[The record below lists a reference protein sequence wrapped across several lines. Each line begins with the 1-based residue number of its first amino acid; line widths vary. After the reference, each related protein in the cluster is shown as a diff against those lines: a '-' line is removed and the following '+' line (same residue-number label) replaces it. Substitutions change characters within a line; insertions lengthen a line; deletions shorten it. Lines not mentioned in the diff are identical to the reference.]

1 VTTTSK
7 NTSSKR
13 RGQKRIQDYPVM
25 HWMLTDLFSKTY
37 QRTLDGDSPKHGFMG
52 SELVAFPLHGTPLD
66 WNFWKGK
73 VGSYRIKD
81 SFVSEWGVTIDVKPE
96 TFRDIFLPDT
106 FVLMVKQGTFSI
118 SVSGSGGLEHIE
130 MIFEEGMPEFSLDL
144 IRDFPGHNAK
154 SDRVL
159 SHYIIRRGMIPED
172 SFLSGFLFQ
181 NVITIEV

>member
-1 VTTTSK
+1 MTTTSK
-7 NTSSKR
+7 NTSSKG
-13 RGQKRIQDYPVM
+13 RGQKRILDYPVM
-25 HWMLTDLFSKTY
+25 HRMLTDLFHETY
-37 QRTLDGDSPKHGFMG
+37 QRTLDGNSPKHGFMG
-52 SELVAFPLHGTPLD
+52 SELVASPLHGAPLD
-66 WNFWKGK
+66 WTFWKGK
-73 VGSYRIKD
+73 IGSYSIKD

-106 FVLMVKQGTFSI
+106 FVLMTKQATFSI
-118 SVSGSGGLEHIE
+118 SVSDSGGLECIE

-159 SHYIIRRGMIPED
+159 SHHMIRRGMIPED
-172 SFLSGFLFQ
+172 SLLSGFRFQ

>member
-1 VTTTSK
+1 MTTTSK
-7 NTSSKR
+7 NTSSKG
-13 RGQKRIQDYPVM
+13 RGQKRILDYPVM
-25 HWMLTDLFSKTY
+25 HRMLTDLFHETY
-37 QRTLDGDSPKHGFMG
+37 QRTLDGNSPKHGFMG
-52 SELVAFPLHGTPLD
+52 SELVASPLHGAPLD
-66 WNFWKGK
+66 WTFWKGK
-73 VGSYRIKD
+73 IGSYSIKD

-106 FVLMVKQGTFSI
+106 FVLMTKQATFSI
-118 SVSGSGGLEHIE
+118 SVSDSGGLECIE

-159 SHYIIRRGMIPED
+159 SYFMIRRGMVNED
-172 SFLSGFLFQ
+172 AFLPIRFQ